1 MKKKKLNNGV
11 ICISESF
18 VYSCPIVVDADFKGV
33 TLALFSN
40 DYIMH
45 FRNLFKSRSLKRK
58 ISDIEDEIQ
67 AGLIASDYGYVI
79 MQYKKNKGSIYLP
92 EFYNLY
98 QLRSIIDELEHK
110 EKFKFDLYKQSNDN
124 RESFLNLNECDADF
138 IVRSTYYDLCYDAQN
153 GLAGTSSKVK
163 AITKN

>member
-1 MKKKKLNNGV
+1 MKKKKINNGV

-18 VYSCPIVVDADFKGV
+18 VYSCPLEVDTDFKGV
-33 TLALFSN
+33 TLALFSH
-40 DYIMH
+40 DYIMQ

-58 ISDIEDEIQ
+58 ISDIEDETQ

-92 EFYNLY
+92 ESYNLF
-98 QLRSIIDELEHK
+98 QFKSIIDELDHK
-110 EKFKFDLYKQSNDN
+110 EKFKFDLYRKLDDD
-124 RESFLNLNECDADF
+124 REHFSDLYKCDADF
-138 IVRSTYYDLCYDAQN
+138 IVRSTYYDLCYDSQN